1 MTRQQKGLVFA
12 HLAAV
17 LFGMTGILG
26 ALIHSDATVITFGR
40 ASFAFVSL
48 FVVSLLLKN
57 PPSKGLNNQLIRS
70 LLFSGV
76 LLAIHWGT
84 FFYSIKVGGVAMATL
99 GFASFPAFITLIER
113 FVLHD
118 KVSLRAWILV
128 LVVMIG
134 LFLVSPELNL
144 QNSNTE
150 GLLWGIL
157 SGFSFGSLAVVNRT
171 IGQRLHPVSIAF
183 WQNLIVACVTLPFLF
198 FLPLSLSSGDVFW
211 LAILGIICTALSHF
225 LFVSSVQY
233 LNARTTGLII
243 SLEPVYAIL
252 VAWILFNEEPTL
264 KMFIGGALII
274 GAAFYPQEKN
284 AE

>member
-1 MTRQQKGLVFA
+1 MTRQQKGLIFA
-12 HLAAV
+12 HFAAV

-57 PPSKGLNNQLIRS
+57 PPSKGLNNPLIRS
-70 LLFSGV
+70 LLFSGI

-99 GFASFPAFITLIER
+99 GFASFPTFITLIER

-157 SGFSFGSLAVVNRT
+157 SGLSFGSLAVVNRT

-198 FLPLSLSSGDVFW
+198 ILPINLSSSDVFW
-211 LAILGIICTALSHF
+211 LAILGILCTALSHF

-233 LNARTTGLII
+233 INARTTGLII

-252 VAWILFNEEPTL
+252 VAWTLFNEEPTL

-274 GAAFYPQEKN
+274 GTAFYPKEKTF
-284 AE
+284 E